1 MVPLLQRVTLEK
13 PQSNQR
19 ALAPPLGTSLRLGVP
34 SLRLESVGRRHGP
47 SLAQDGEPGV
57 LPGYPRIQACVRP
70 AWFYGAPK
78 IKIKSR
84 SRSKADQDQEPRFA
98 LWGASGQKQIKSL
111 ASHCGVLQIKSRS
124 RASLRNVGCFRS
136 KEDQEPRFALWGAS
150 GQKQIKSLAS
160 HCGVLQVK
168 SRSRASLRIVGCF
181 RSKADQEPRFA
192 LWGASDQK
200 QIKSLA
206 SHCGVLQIKSR
217 SRSSASLRIVGR
229 FFVWV
234 VRRW

>member
-84 SRSKADQDQEPRFA
+84 SRSRASLRIVGCFSSKADQEPRFA
-98 LWGASGQKQIKSL
+98 LW
-111 ASHCGVLQIKSRS
+111 C
-124 RASLRNVGCFRS
+124 
-136 KEDQEPRFALWGAS
+136 AS

-168 SRSRASLRIVGCF
+168 SRSRASLRIVGRF

-200 QIKSLA
+200 QIKIKCLA
-206 SHCGVLQIKSR
+206 SHRGEVFC
-217 SRSSASLRIVGR
+217 VGS
-229 FFVWV
+229 
-234 VRRW
+234 